1 VTPRVDDIHK
11 LIADIDYL
19 LSGSGN
25 RLSRMLSGHV
35 QYDKDVLQQV
45 RDFLLQLQETELSQQ
60 NPPQQST
67 QQPLSTL
74 VNRFSQAENS
84 PPSSQAY
91 QLPQKQFSSLPEQL
105 ESEFA
110 DLLQP
115 LRVELN
121 DLLHQRVNLMQ
132 EIRQLEQKRLQNY
145 SLTQQLFNQ
154 EQIISE
160 FLQVLMSRLLPS
172 LSPYVANSPNV
183 TANDASGG
191 RSHQQENVTTNPS
204 GTYSLFGSSEQIERL
219 VMLSRELD
227 QRLLSLDGTV
237 NLVFEALQRNIKAY
251 HQSLSQA
258 LTRMHSQGL
267 QGEQLMTSFLNNL
280 TQHLQQQSF
289 TFLTSPV
296 RGVDESQSLDTQQV
310 AHPKELDT
318 TASFTDSSVGDV
330 SSVEMLDTII
340 SQLTSE
346 QSSEQSSERLLVT
359 TPDVNTNTFDTL
371 SNTTNTVIDE
381 LQPKTV
387 SSVSDEVDQLYASL
401 FGVEDA
407 LNLQSTII
415 SDPLENDLSTLD
427 TTVSSLNIPE
437 VTTESRDMFA
447 QVKSQDSAE
456 QSPVMTDDIPPGNR
470 SFTPVSWEDLF
481 LTEDTQPPSEVVNVI
496 QDVVSVPVDSLPGS
510 DDTITVLTD
519 LLIDVSS
526 DERSLE
532 IPFLGDTPPTTSI
545 TVPGTI
551 SLHETFDREEDSSV
565 DSFIPASLE
574 EDLLSPQGHKVPIV
588 PDIVLDPLQ
597 LEQLDLDLAHF
608 NQQIS
613 VNLESTNNSLDFGN
627 LVDQEKLLETEPRD
641 KISPIENI
649 EKVPDVLLP
658 MEIGEVENQP
668 DAAVNPDTLQLP
680 EQNQLTD
687 PPQANQPVVV
697 IHSSDMAQQPTV
709 KIDLRKIIEKK
720 NIPTSPVSET
730 ISETTTTT
738 DAPETV
744 LSASSNL
751 NNDSDSGIAAA
762 DSVWYLGIDLG
773 TTGISV
779 ALLNRSTSV
788 IHPIYWSTENQ
799 PSKTPV
805 SRSFRL
811 PAEVYLPVA
820 SVLQSG
826 ESGEHDISPPGVTQD
841 PTATPLGTT
850 PQSAQN
856 FHSAELKPYLQ
867 VAVPYKNKKQKWEPV
882 LQLNEFSSGPLIW
895 VVRSLA
901 KLLLTLKSEQVTTTP
916 ALIAH
921 ADGIDQANFATI
933 INEISGVICTCP
945 SDWSEQYRFNLRE
958 AILIGQLVQH
968 PQQIF
973 FLEEAIATLLPE
985 LDTVNSPP
993 VQLQDH
999 KGLRPL
1005 RSSEQQLLGNTL
1017 SINIGARVTEMALV
1031 NLPDNTEG
1039 LTHQDFML
1047 HSFNYAGKGI
1057 EQDIICQLLL
1067 PPKSRQSRLEVVQDQ
1082 DQNQDNPVTTNPHTW
1097 QWQPT
1102 IPGLDQMRWAS
1113 LELETL
1119 ELPRVGEPDIPV
1131 RIRLQQRLESSLL
1144 GHALLDAALALK
1156 IILQHQET
1164 FTLELADQQWVLQRR
1179 DLESQIFV
1187 PFVRRLNR
1195 ELNKLLVAW
1204 GTPTE
1209 AIDRAILTG
1218 GLASVGTINRWLRQK
1233 VPNAKIIQDAY
1244 LDETGTPMCSRV
1256 AYGLAVL
1263 PLHPQ
1268 ILEVS
1273 QHQYTD
1279 YFLLSELL
1287 KILPDRTLSFGEVL
1301 HLFEN
1306 RGVHTRNCQQRL
1318 LAFLEGEIP
1327 SGLIPSSLDTNW
1339 LTHSSRDNPDYK
1351 LINGTP
1357 FFEKLGNLTYR
1368 PNWQKLMPLRYYM
1381 DSIKTSAIQSLE
1393 EPYIV
1398 NFIQDTQ
1405 AKKPQ

>member
-1 VTPRVDDIHK
+1 MT
-11 LIADIDYL
+11 
-19 LSGSGN
+19 
-25 RLSRMLSGHV
+25 
-35 QYDKDVLQQV
+35 
-45 RDFLLQLQETELSQQ
+45 QL
-60 NPPQQST
+60 
-67 QQPLSTL
+67 
-74 VNRFSQAENS
+74 
-84 PPSSQAY
+84 
-91 QLPQKQFSSLPEQL
+91 
-105 ESEFA
+105 
-110 DLLQP
+110 
-115 LRVELN
+115 
-121 DLLHQRVNLMQ
+121 
-132 EIRQLEQKRLQNY
+132 
-145 SLTQQLFNQ
+145 
-154 EQIISE
+154 
-160 FLQVLMSRLLPS
+160 
-172 LSPYVANSPNV
+172 
-183 TANDASGG
+183 
-191 RSHQQENVTTNPS
+191 
-204 GTYSLFGSSEQIERL
+204 
-219 VMLSRELD
+219 
-227 QRLLSLDGTV
+227 
-237 NLVFEALQRNIKAY
+237 
-251 HQSLSQA
+251 
-258 LTRMHSQGL
+258 
-267 QGEQLMTSFLNNL
+267 
-280 TQHLQQQSF
+280 
-289 TFLTSPV
+289 
-296 RGVDESQSLDTQQV
+296 
-310 AHPKELDT
+310 
-318 TASFTDSSVGDV
+318 
-330 SSVEMLDTII
+330 
-340 SQLTSE
+340 
-346 QSSEQSSERLLVT
+346 
-359 TPDVNTNTFDTL
+359 
-371 SNTTNTVIDE
+371 
-381 LQPKTV
+381 
-387 SSVSDEVDQLYASL
+387 
-401 FGVEDA
+401 
-407 LNLQSTII
+407 
-415 SDPLENDLSTLD
+415 
-427 TTVSSLNIPE
+427 
-437 VTTESRDMFA
+437 
-447 QVKSQDSAE
+447 
-456 QSPVMTDDIPPGNR
+456 
-470 SFTPVSWEDLF
+470 
-481 LTEDTQPPSEVVNVI
+481 
-496 QDVVSVPVDSLPGS
+496 
-510 DDTITVLTD
+510 
-519 LLIDVSS
+519 
-526 DERSLE
+526 
-532 IPFLGDTPPTTSI
+532 
-545 TVPGTI
+545 
-551 SLHETFDREEDSSV
+551 
-565 DSFIPASLE
+565 
-574 EDLLSPQGHKVPIV
+574 
-588 PDIVLDPLQ
+588 
-597 LEQLDLDLAHF
+597 
-608 NQQIS
+608 
-613 VNLESTNNSLDFGN
+613 
-627 LVDQEKLLETEPRD
+627 
-641 KISPIENI
+641 
-649 EKVPDVLLP
+649 
-658 MEIGEVENQP
+658 
-668 DAAVNPDTLQLP
+668 
-680 EQNQLTD
+680 
-687 PPQANQPVVV
+687 
-697 IHSSDMAQQPTV
+697 TV

-730 ISETTTTT
+730 IAETIAETISPT

-744 LSASSNL
+744 LSTSSSL
-751 NNDSDSGIAAA
+751 SNDSDSGIAAA

-788 IHPIYWSTENQ
+788 IYPIYWSTENQ
-799 PSKTPV
+799 PSTTPL

-820 SVLQSG
+820 SVPQSG
-826 ESGEHDISPPGVTQD
+826 EGGEQESSPGVIQE
-841 PTATPLGTT
+841 PISSPVGTT

-895 VVRSLA
+895 VVRSRA

-921 ADGIDQANFATI
+921 VDGIDQGNFASI

-945 SDWSEQYRFNLRE
+945 SGWSEQYRFNLRE

-973 FLEEAIATLLPE
+973 FLEEAIAILLPE

-1005 RSSEQQLLGNTL
+1005 RSSQEPLLGNTL
-1017 SINIGARVTEMALV
+1017 SINIGARVTEMSLV
-1031 NLPDNTEG
+1031 NLSANTEE

-1067 PPKSRQSRLEVVQDQ
+1067 PPKSRRSRLEIVE
-1082 DQNQDNPVTTNPHTW
+1082 DQNQNNPITTNPHTW

-1119 ELPRVGEPDIPV
+1119 ELPKVGEPDIPV
-1131 RIRLQQRLESSLL
+1131 RIRFQQRLESSLL

-1164 FTLELADQQWVLQRR
+1164 FTLELADQRWVLQRR

-1244 LDETGTPMCSRV
+1244 LDESGTPMCSRV

-1301 HLFEN
+1301 HLFES

-1318 LAFLEGEIP
+1318 LAFLEGELP

-1339 LTHSSRDNPDYK
+1339 LTHSSGDNPDYK

-1357 FFEKLGNLTYR
+1357 LFEKLGNLTYR

-1398 NFIQDTQ
+1398 NFIHDVQ
-1405 AKKPQ
+1405 AKK